1 MKVLWLCNVIIPQ
14 ISSDLGIEIENGGG
28 WLTQLADMLDKVDN
42 IELGICAPYRQGRE
56 LTKKKWGHNSIF
68 WGFQNQMWNPC
79 RYDSS
84 LEVLFRGIIEEFNPD
99 IVHIFGTEFPHT
111 LAMVKAFNKPDQTVI
126 HIQGLVS
133 VYAQHYCAYL
143 PCEVTK
149 KRTFRDF
156 IKRDNIIQQKRKFE
170 LRGEFEVEALKQVG
184 HVMGRTDWDRAC
196 CEAMNPNIKYH
207 YVQEMMRAEFYEGQ
221 WSYDD
226 CEKHSI
232 FMSQGSYPIKGLHLA
247 LEALYMLKKHYPDI
261 KMYIAGSDIVHYDGI
276 KQKIRMT
283 YYSKYIMELLDK
295 WELWDKVVFLGPL
308 NAQAMKERYLLSH
321 VFLSPS
327 VIENSPN
334 SIGEAMLLG
343 TPIVASDVGGVASLV
358 THKENGFLYQAE
370 APYMLAYYVKQL
382 FENRELAEQ
391 ISEAEI
397 HRATDL
403 YDREKIVQQVEDVYW
418 TMLKVADE

>member
-1 MKVLWLCNVIIPQ
+1 MRILWLCNVIIPQ
-14 ISSDLGIEIENGGG
+14 VCKHLGIEGGCAGG
-28 WLTQLADMLDKVDN
+28 WMTQLADILDNKMNV
-42 IELGICAPYRQGRE
+42 ELGICAPYKNGSK
-56 LTKKKWGHNSIF
+56 LTKLDWGNKSTF
-68 WGFQNQMWNPC
+68 WGFQHEKWDPC
-79 RYDSS
+79 IYDAE
-84 LEVLFRGIIEEFNPD
+84 LEQVFINIINDFKPD

-111 LAMVKAFNKPDQTVI
+111 LAMVKAFNKPDRTVI

-143 PCEVTK
+143 PYAITK

-156 IKRDNIIQQKRKFE
+156 IRRDNIIQQKRKFE

-196 CEAMNPNIKYH
+196 CEEINPNVKYH
-207 YVQEMMRAEFYEGQ
+207 YVQEMMREEFYEGQ

-247 LEALYMLKKHYPDI
+247 LEALYMLKKQYPDA
-261 KMYIAGSDIVHYDGI
+261 KLYIAGSDIIHYDGI
-276 KQKIRMT
+276 KQKVRMT
-283 YYSKYIMELLDK
+283 FYSKYIMKLLDK
-295 WELWDKVVFLGPL
+295 WGLWDSVVFLGSL

-343 TPIVASDVGGVASLV
+343 VPAVASDVGGVSSLIK
-358 THKENGFLYQAE
+358 HKENGFLYQAD
-370 APYMLAYYVKQL
+370 APYMCAYYIKQIY
-382 FENRELAEQ
+382 ERSDTAVS
-391 ISEAEI
+391 ISKTEI
-397 HRATDL
+397 SYARQL
-403 YDREKIVQQVEDVYW
+403 YERKTIIDQVIEVYQG
-418 TMLKVADE
+418 ML